1 MAGMVQRHKREGG
14 RDDGSC
20 CGTDRGGLD
29 RYGPCNGFSSVPT
42 RPKNMA
48 LVSAEVR
55 IGNTET
61 RLEAARGCVI
71 LQSRKKDPRSPAL
84 SFGHS
89 KCNYASSADKR
100 GQYVTGEARSAP
112 AHSHSAAVRVLARG
126 ASGNDNGGGKNVI
139 LRFIFPDYRHRRRRP
154 RSTYSLAPS
163 TPSLATRP
171 RRPSSPTTC
180 TPSRRP
186 SFYDGVSGR
195 RNARNRR

>member
-1 MAGMVQRHKREGG
+1 MAQRHRREEG

-20 CGTDRGGLD
+20 CGADRGGLD

-61 RLEAARGCVI
+61 RLEATRGCVY
-71 LQSRKKDPRSPAL
+71 LQSRKKGPRSPAL

-112 AHSHSAAVRVLARG
+112 AHSHSAAVRARARG

-154 RSTYSLAPS
+154 RSTYSPAP
-163 TPSLATRP
+163 
-171 RRPSSPTTC
+171 
-180 TPSRRP
+180 
-186 SFYDGVSGR
+186 
-195 RNARNRR
+195 